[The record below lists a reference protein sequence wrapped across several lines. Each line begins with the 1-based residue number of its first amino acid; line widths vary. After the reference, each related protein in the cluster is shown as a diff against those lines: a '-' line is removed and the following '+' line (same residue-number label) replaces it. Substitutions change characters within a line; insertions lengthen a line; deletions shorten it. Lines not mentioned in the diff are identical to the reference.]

1 MFNRII
7 ENFSNRIHKYKH
19 LRTQMD
25 INKYVTIPKSWD
37 VSDYSREY
45 INELNNIQ
53 ETIYRFAKKNNIH
66 VDMFIPEDDNLL
78 QVTVSRFNSENKR
91 GVNKA
96 SMDLL
101 LNYETSTVVKV
112 KRLMIKNKDGVKYK
126 TRGISTFEDSFIR
139 RVYRAVDDLTKTLT
153 TK

>member
-1 MFNRII
+1 
-7 ENFSNRIHKYKH
+7 
-19 LRTQMD
+19 
-25 INKYVTIPKSWD
+25 
-37 VSDYSREY
+37 
-45 INELNNIQ
+45 
-53 ETIYRFAKKNNIH
+53 
-66 VDMFIPEDDNLL
+66 MFIPEDDNLL
-78 QVTVSRFNSENKR
+78 QVTVSRFNSKNKR

-101 LNYETSTVVKV
+101 LNSETSTVVKV

-126 TRGISTFEDSFIR
+126 TRGISTFEDPFIR

>member
-37 VSDYSREY
+37 VSDYSRSY

-66 VDMFIPEDDNLL
+66 VDMFIPENDNLL
-78 QVTVSRFNSENKR
+78 QVTVSRFNGENKR

>member
-37 VSDYSREY
+37 VSDYSRSY

-66 VDMFIPEDDNLL
+66 VDMFIPENDNLL
-78 QVTVSRFNSENKR
+78 QVTVSRFNGENKR

-112 KRLMIKNKDGVKYK
+112 KKLMIKNKDGVKYK

-153 TK
+153 AK

>member
-1 MFNRII
+1 MLNRII
-7 ENFSNRIHKYKH
+7 ENFSNKIHKYKH

-37 VSDYSREY
+37 VSDYSRSY
-45 INELNNIQ
+45 INELNNMQ

-78 QVTVSRFNSENKR
+78 QVTVSRFNSKNKR

-101 LNYETSTVVKV
+101 LNSETSTVVKV

-126 TRGISTFEDSFIR
+126 TRGISTFEDPFIR

>member
-25 INKYVTIPKSWD
+25 INKYVTIQKSWD
-37 VSDYSREY
+37 VSDYSRSY

-66 VDMFIPEDDNLL
+66 VDMFIPENDNLL
-78 QVTVSRFNSENKR
+78 QVTVSRFNGENKR

-112 KRLMIKNKDGVKYK
+112 KKLMIKNKDGVKYK
-126 TRGISTFEDSFIR
+126 TRGVSTFEDSFIR

-153 TK
+153 AK

>member
-37 VSDYSREY
+37 VSDYSRSY

-66 VDMFIPEDDNLL
+66 VDMFIPENDNLL
-78 QVTVSRFNSENKR
+78 QVTVSRFNGENKR

-112 KRLMIKNKDGVKYK
+112 KNYMIKNKDGVKYK

-153 TK
+153 AK